1 MKVES
6 VRLER
11 EEIKLLLFTENV
23 VLCASDL
30 RSGRSDVRSIAS
42 VCTGREEIY
51 LYCSHRV
58 AGGRLV
64 GDGDQWNRV
73 RSDTHTHRC
82 TPTMAPNTQTR
93 VDTTHHTHTL
103 DL

>member
-1 MKVES
+1 M
-6 VRLER
+6 RLER

-73 RSDTHTHRC
+73 CSDTHTH
-82 TPTMAPNTQTR
+82 TQ
-93 VDTTHHTHTL
+93 VHTHNGTQHTGMGRHTTPHAHT
-103 DL
+103 